1 MSKQNVREEEI
12 SIPELVVKIQRYFR
26 FLKKK
31 QLTIWIIVGVMFT
44 LGILTA
50 LTTEDEFEATNVV
63 LSYSG
68 PGGNAGMAAAN
79 RLAGLAGITLPTGQ
93 GMDTRAV
100 NEMMIPTIL
109 NTFPVSEKLGQQP
122 LRFYNTG
129 ETLTGIQYFSIPPD
143 KTILDHVKEWT
154 IDLPILFIQWVVKQ
168 VVGEPERV
176 RAPDSVQSNPSSG
189 QPGASAQAQLD
200 DTTSVDVPVVVN
212 PRREHLF
219 VDQRTTNALTQ
230 LISRVT
236 VEVEGNQITVKANM
250 PDPYAAAD
258 LAQSATDILM
268 QELVNFEIR
277 KTEEELKYLEE
288 LYNESEEKYNNTLVR
303 LTELQDRLRN
313 TSSAQANIAQ
323 IRAAGDNEIARQQFL
338 QITLR
343 LEQARIKLKEDTP
356 MFAVLNPVQIPQRA
370 INENKIG
377 IVIIFIFLGVFLGV
391 GWVTTRGI
399 LQAMRAEA
407 DSEKQLLDESKA

>member
-1 MSKQNVREEEI
+1 MSSTNVREEEI
-12 SIPELVVKIQRYFR
+12 SIPELVVKTQRYIR

-31 QLTIWIIVGVMFT
+31 QLVIWIFVGVMFGI
-44 LGILTA
+44 GILTA

-68 PGGNAGMAAAN
+68 PSGNAGMAAAN
-79 RLAGLAGITLPTGQ
+79 RLAGLAGITLPTGP

-109 NTFPVSEKLGQQP
+109 NTFPVSEKLGKQP
-122 LRFYNTG
+122 LRFYNAG
-129 ETLTGIQYFSIPPD
+129 ETITGIQYFSRPPE
-143 KTILDHVKEWT
+143 KTILDYIKQYTVE
-154 IDLPILFIQWVVKQ
+154 LPIILIQWVVKQ
-168 VVGEPERV
+168 IAGEPDRV
-176 RAPDSVQSNPSSG
+176 RAPESDKAIDSPDHVAGSTPTGNADTATNGVSNLS
-189 QPGASAQAQLD
+189 
-200 DTTSVDVPVVVN
+200 N
-212 PRREHLF
+212 RRNEHLF
-219 VDQRTTNALTQ
+219 VDQRTTYALTQ

-236 VEVEGNQITVKANM
+236 IVVEGNVITVTANM

-288 LYNESEEKYNNTLVR
+288 LYRESEQKYNNTLSR

-313 TSSAQANIAQ
+313 TNSAQANIAQ

-377 IVIIFIFLGVFLGV
+377 IVIIFLFLGLFLGI

-399 LQAMRAEA
+399 FQAMKAEA
-407 DSEKQLLDESKA
+407 ESEKQLSEA

>member
-1 MSKQNVREEEI
+1 MSTPNVREEEI
-12 SIPELVVKIQRYFR
+12 SIPELVVKTQRYFR

-31 QLTIWIIVGVMFT
+31 QLTIWIFVGVMFG

-68 PGGNAGMAAAN
+68 PGGNSGMAAAS

-100 NEMMIPTIL
+100 NETMIPAIL

-129 ETLTGIQYFSIPPD
+129 ETVTGIQYFSRPPE
-143 KTILDHVKEWT
+143 KTVLDHIKEWT
-154 IDLPILFIQWVVKQ
+154 IDLPILFIQWVVQQ

-176 RAPDSVQSNPSSG
+176 RPPDNVQPSQS
-189 QPGASAQAQLD
+189 SAQSSASTQAELD
-200 DTTSVDVPVVVN
+200 DSTTVDVPVLVN

-219 VDQRTTNALTQ
+219 VDQRTSNALTQ

-288 LYNESEEKYNNTLVR
+288 LYNESEEKYNSTLVK

-370 INENKIG
+370 VNENKIG

-407 DSEKQLLDESKA
+407 ESEKELLEGSNA

>member
-1 MSKQNVREEEI
+1 M
-12 SIPELVVKIQRYFR
+12 
-26 FLKKK
+26 
-31 QLTIWIIVGVMFT
+31 
-44 LGILTA
+44 GIMTA

-122 LRFYNTG
+122 LRFYNAG
-129 ETLTGIQYFSIPPD
+129 ETVTGIQYFSRPKE
-143 KTILDHVKEWT
+143 KTILDHIKEWT
-154 IDLPILFIQWVVKQ
+154 IDLPIVFIQWVVKQ

-176 RAPDSVQSNPSSG
+176 RPPDSTQSAQSTG
-189 QPGASAQAQLD
+189 QSGASAQAELND
-200 DTTSVDVPVVVN
+200 SITVDVPILVN

-219 VDQRTTNALTQ
+219 VDQRTSNALTQ

-277 KTEEELKYLEE
+277 KTEEELEYLEE
-288 LYNESEEKYNNTLVR
+288 LYSESEEKYNSTLVR
-303 LTELQDRLRN
+303 LTELQDRLRS
-313 TSSAQANIAQ
+313 TTSAQANIAQ

-377 IVIIFIFLGVFLGV
+377 IVIIFIFMGVFLGV

-407 DSEKQLLDESKA
+407 ESEKQELDEAKV

>member
-1 MSKQNVREEEI
+1 VSTPNVREEEI

-31 QLTIWIIVGVMFT
+31 QLTIWIFVTVMFT

-129 ETLTGIQYFSIPPD
+129 ETLTGIEYFSRPPK
-143 KTILDHVKEWT
+143 KTVIDYVKEYT
-154 IDLPILFIQWVVKQ
+154 IDLPIIFIQWVVKQ

-176 RAPDSVQSNPSSG
+176 RAPGSNQAVQNADAGSSDT
-189 QPGASAQAQLD
+189 QAELD
-200 DTTSVDVPVVVN
+200 DSTTVDVPVIVN
-212 PRREHLF
+212 PRKDHLF

-236 VEVEGNQITVKANM
+236 VEVEGNVITVKANM
-250 PDPYAAAD
+250 PDPYASAD

-277 KTEEELKYLEE
+277 KTEEELEYLVD
-288 LYNESEEKYNNTLVR
+288 LYNESEEKYNSTLAR

-313 TSSAQANIAQ
+313 TSSASANIAQ

-377 IVIIFIFLGVFLGV
+377 VVIIFLFLGVFLGV

-399 LQAMRAEA
+399 LQAMKAEA
-407 DSEKQLLDESKA
+407 EAEKQLVEDQKS